1 MLYNIKNL
9 SAMNFNISTDFKK
22 IISKYSGMQNI
33 LKYIEEDKKKFESV
47 LEIFPESSN
56 IFRCFNYFNIA
67 ETRVVIVG
75 QDPYH
80 TPEMAI
86 GLCFGVPENSKKIP
100 PSLRN
105 IIRELREDVG
115 VELKNKTLEEWAKQ
129 GVLLLNCALTVREKS
144 PASHM
149 KYWKNFTKYIIEE
162 LKKNDEIVW
171 VAWGAFADNLIG
183 DVKHKIISSHPS
195 PLSYKKKYKMNPPFY
210 GSRPFSKINE
220 KLKREISW

>member
-1 MLYNIKNL
+1 MDLE
-9 SAMNFNISTDFKK
+9 ISTDFKNIILEYDNIQK
-22 IISKYSGMQNI
+22 I
-33 LKYIEEDKKKFESV
+33 LEDIENDKNKFEGF
-47 LEIFPESSN
+47 LKIFPEFPN

-80 TPEMAI
+80 TPGMAT
-86 GLCFGVPENSKKIP
+86 GLCFGVPNDSKIP

-105 IIRELREDVG
+105 IIRELNEDVG
-115 VELKNKTLEEWAKQ
+115 VELKNKTLEEWARQ
-129 GVLLLNCALTVREKS
+129 GVLLMNCALTVREKS

-149 KYWKNFTKYIIEE
+149 KYWKKFTKYMIEE
-162 LKKNDEIVW
+162 LKKNENIIW

-183 DVKHKIISSHPS
+183 HTKHKIISSHPS
-195 PLSYKKKYKMNPPFY
+195 PLSYKKNYKNNPPFY

-220 KLKREISW
+220 KLKCKISW